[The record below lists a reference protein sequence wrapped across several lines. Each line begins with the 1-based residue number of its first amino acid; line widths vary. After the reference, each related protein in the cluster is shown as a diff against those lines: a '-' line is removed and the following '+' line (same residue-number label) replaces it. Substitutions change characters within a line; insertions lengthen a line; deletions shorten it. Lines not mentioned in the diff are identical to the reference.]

1 MLTVLLLGDCG
12 EAYNIA
18 TRSCDITLKDL
29 AALIAKEAGT
39 KVVFEI
45 PDQVEAAGYSRAT
58 KALLDSRKLE
68 DLGWRARFDM
78 ETGLRHTV
86 EILRSVQ

>member
-68 DLGWRARFDM
+68 DLGWKARFDM